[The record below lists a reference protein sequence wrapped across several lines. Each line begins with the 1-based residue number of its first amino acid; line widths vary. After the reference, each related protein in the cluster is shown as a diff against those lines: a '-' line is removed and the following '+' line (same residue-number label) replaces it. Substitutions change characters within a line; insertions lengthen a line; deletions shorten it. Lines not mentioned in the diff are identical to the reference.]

1 MSSNSTAHINEH
13 IYTFLTSISI
23 VGTIGNLIV
32 AFVYWTK
39 RDKQTSTFFI
49 LFLAFIDLT
58 VCSVLVPTTIFMEKI
73 YFETDNRLF
82 CKSYFLLMT
91 TSVPMS
97 SLLMT
102 SIAFDRYFCICMV
115 NRNIMTLFRARII
128 GVVLLIISASLGVIP
143 ALATT
148 TAHIQSSNLTNT
160 SVNSSFHDIYQVI
173 KSIYRPIRLIKI
185 DSGWFQMCS
194 FLIGLY

>member
-1 MSSNSTAHINEH
+1 MTSSNSTAHINEH

-58 VCSVLVPTTIFMEKI
+58 VCSVLVPATIFIEKI
-73 YFETDNRLF
+73 YFETENGLF
-82 CKSYFLLMT
+82 CRSYFFLLT

-102 SIAFDRYFCICMV
+102 AIAFDRYFCICMV
-115 NRNIMTLFRARII
+115 NRNMMTLFRAHLICI
-128 GVVLLIISASLGVIP
+128 VLLVISASLGVIP
-143 ALATT
+143 ALVATT
-148 TAHIQSSNLTNT
+148 ASSTSSQNTNSSSNFIEQ
-160 SVNSSFHDIYQVI
+160 VN
-173 KSIYRPIRLIKI
+173 YRTLEFI
-185 DSGWFQMCS
+185 
-194 FLIGLY
+194 FL